1 MTTVVTGT
9 SVVPH
14 HIVTTLRNCDRW
26 ICLVIASIGPHILLL
41 ELITVDVDCACTHLD
56 CITRKTNH
64 PFDKRLFP
72 ILRIPEH
79 HYIMAFY
86 LAETIEEL
94 GAIGV
99 VTDATEI
106 IASHISLASVPPHDQ
121 VAADVALRGITLAYD
136 GMIWKTRS

>member
-1 MTTVVTGT
+1 MTTVVTGA

-14 HIVTTLRNCDRW
+14 YIITTLRNCDRW

-41 ELITVDVDCACTHLD
+41 ELITVDVDCTCTHLD
-56 CITRKTNH
+56 CIPWKANY

-79 HYIMAFY
+79 HYVMAFY

-94 GAIGV
+94 IDKNALLIHQMRLH
-99 VTDATEI
+99 
-106 IASHISLASVPPHDQ
+106 ASSFYTHRLD
-121 VAADVALRGITLAYD
+121 Y
-136 GMIWKTRS
+136 KNNN